1 LILQAT
7 VRIPTLRVTKF
18 AWRQF
23 FAVVYVEDAEMNPT
37 TQQAF
42 ELHGGLDPDLA
53 DGTEPHT
60 DAARAIIVDDN
71 QRRAAS
77 LAASLKLGGQLGVTV
92 VAPDD
97 PALRELLPADLVL
110 LALGGRTVSALGIG
124 AEAVQKNPFT
134 EVVFY
139 CDDPDAPE
147 VSAASVLGI
156 TRIVPA
162 QHMTTWLAR
171 GGSLLARGA
180 FLRRAAA
187 ACAAAVPR
195 PPTLAAVTDGPSR
208 MPLPTAEMQ
217 FRESY
222 IRFLLGESGSR
233 QEAARRAG
241 VPYRTMCEMIRKL
254 GIGTA

>member
-1 LILQAT
+1 
-7 VRIPTLRVTKF
+7 
-18 AWRQF
+18 
-23 FAVVYVEDAEMNPT
+23 MNPT
-37 TQQAF
+37 TQRF
-42 ELHGGLDPDLA
+42 ELHSGLDGDVAGGPARSAEL
-53 DGTEPHT
+53 PH
-60 DAARAIIVDDN
+60 ALIVDDN

-77 LAASLKLGGQLGVTV
+77 LAAALKLGGDLAVTV

-97 PALRELLPADLVL
+97 PALRGELLPADLVL
-110 LALGGRTVSALGIG
+110 LALGGREVSALGIG
-124 AEAVQKNPFT
+124 AEAVQRNPFA

-139 CDDPDAPE
+139 CDNPDAPE

-162 QHMTTWLAR
+162 QHMTGWLAR
-171 GGSLLARGA
+171 GGNLLARGA
-180 FLRRAAA
+180 CLRRAAA

-195 PPTLAAVTDGPSR
+195 PPTLATVNEGPAR
-208 MPLPTAEMQ
+208 LPLPTAEMQ

-233 QEAARRAG
+233 QEAAKRAG

-254 GIGTA
+254 WIGTA

>member
-1 LILQAT
+1 
-7 VRIPTLRVTKF
+7 
-18 AWRQF
+18 
-23 FAVVYVEDAEMNPT
+23 MNST
-37 TQQAF
+37 TQPAF
-42 ELHGGLDPDLA
+42 ELHGNNLDSGIAAESDAQA
-53 DGTEPHT
+53 DV
-60 DAARAIIVDDN
+60 ARAVIVDDN
-71 QRRAAS
+71 PRRGAA
-77 LAASLKLGGQLGVTV
+77 LAAALKLGGQLAATV

-97 PALRELLPADLVL
+97 PALRSELLPADLVL
-110 LALGGRTVSALGIG
+110 LALGGRAVSALGIG
-124 AEAVQKNPFT
+124 AEAVQRNPFA

-171 GGSLLARGA
+171 GGALLARGA
-180 FLRRAAA
+180 YLKRAAA

-195 PPTLAAVTDGPSR
+195 PPTLTTVTDGPAR
-208 MPLPTAEMQ
+208 LPLPTAEMQ

-233 QEAARRAG
+233 QEAAKRAG

-254 GIGTA
+254 GIS

>member
-1 LILQAT
+1 MQS
-7 VRIPTLRVTKF
+7 
-18 AWRQF
+18 
-23 FAVVYVEDAEMNPT
+23 T

-42 ELHGGLDPDLA
+42 ELRDGDIGGDPGAVPDRQVE
-53 DGTEPHT
+53 T
-60 DAARAIIVDDN
+60 ARAVIVDDN
-71 QRRAAS
+71 QRRSAA
-77 LAASLKLGGQLGVTV
+77 LAAALKLGGGDLAVIV

-97 PALRELLPADLVL
+97 PALRSELLPADLVL
-110 LALGGRTVSALGIG
+110 LALGGRDVSALGIG
-124 AEAVQKNPFT
+124 AEAVQRNPFT

-147 VSAASVLGI
+147 VAAAAVLGI

-162 QHMTTWLAR
+162 QHMPAWLAR
-171 GGSLLARGA
+171 GGNLLARGA
-180 FLRRAAA
+180 CLRRAAA

-195 PPTLAAVTDGPSR
+195 PPTLAAVTEGPSR
-208 MPLPTAEMQ
+208 LPLPTAEMQ

>member
-1 LILQAT
+1 
-7 VRIPTLRVTKF
+7 
-18 AWRQF
+18 
-23 FAVVYVEDAEMNPT
+23 M
-37 TQQAF
+37 
-42 ELHGGLDPDLA
+42 
-53 DGTEPHT
+53 
-60 DAARAIIVDDN
+60 
-71 QRRAAS
+71 
-77 LAASLKLGGQLGVTV
+77 KLGGGNLVVSV
-92 VAPDD
+92 VAPND
-97 PALRELLPADLVL
+97 PALRGELLPADLVL
-110 LALGGRTVSALGIG
+110 LALGGRDVSALGIG
-124 AEAVQKNPFT
+124 AEAVQRNPFT

-147 VSAASVLGI
+147 VAAAAVLGI

-162 QHMTTWLAR
+162 QHMPAWLSR
-171 GGSLLARGA
+171 GGNLLARGA
-180 FLRRAAA
+180 CLRRAAA

-195 PPTLAAVTDGPSR
+195 PPTLAAVTEGPSR
-208 MPLPTAEMQ
+208 LPLPTAEMQ

>member
-1 LILQAT
+1 MSSTPI
-7 VRIPTLRVTKF
+7 
-18 AWRQF
+18 
-23 FAVVYVEDAEMNPT
+23 
-37 TQQAF
+37 QAF
-42 ELHGGLDPDLA
+42 EVHDGGVGGIA
-53 DGTEPHT
+53 GEPGRQT
-60 DAARAIIVDDN
+60 DVAHAVVVDDN
-71 QRRAAS
+71 PRRAAT
-77 LAASLKLGGQLGVTV
+77 LAAALKLSGQLAVSV

-97 PALRELLPADLVL
+97 PALRGELLPADLVL
-110 LALGGRTVSALGIG
+110 LALGGREVSALGIG
-124 AEAVQKNPFT
+124 AEAVQRNPFA

-139 CDDPDAPE
+139 CDNPDAPE

-162 QHMTTWLAR
+162 QQVAAWLAR
-171 GGSLLARGA
+171 GGALLARGA
-180 FLRRAAA
+180 YLRRAAA

-195 PPTLAAVTDGPSR
+195 PPTLAAVTEGPAR
-208 MPLPTAEMQ
+208 LPLPTAEMQ

-233 QEAARRAG
+233 QEAAKRAG

>member
-1 LILQAT
+1 
-7 VRIPTLRVTKF
+7 V
-18 AWRQF
+18 
-23 FAVVYVEDAEMNPT
+23 
-37 TQQAF
+37 
-42 ELHGGLDPDLA
+42 
-53 DGTEPHT
+53 
-60 DAARAIIVDDN
+60 IVDDN
-71 QRRAAS
+71 QRRGTT
-77 LAASLKLGGQLGVTV
+77 LAAALKLGGPSVVTL
-92 VAPDD
+92 VAPAD
-97 PALRELLPADLVL
+97 PALRVELLPADLVL
-110 LALGGRTVSALGIG
+110 LALGGRDVSALGIG
-124 AEAVQKNPFT
+124 AEAVQRNPFT

-147 VSAASVLGI
+147 VAAAAVLGI

-162 QHMTTWLAR
+162 QHMPAWLAR
-171 GGSLLARGA
+171 GGNLLARGA
-180 FLRRAAA
+180 CLRRAAA

-208 MPLPTAEMQ
+208 LPLPTAEMQ

-233 QEAARRAG
+233 QEAAKRAG

>member
-1 LILQAT
+1 
-7 VRIPTLRVTKF
+7 
-18 AWRQF
+18 
-23 FAVVYVEDAEMNPT
+23 MNPT

-42 ELHGGLDPDLA
+42 ELHSVPDGDPGA
-53 DGTEPHT
+53 AESHTE
-60 DAARAIIVDDN
+60 AARAVIVDDN

-77 LAASLKLGGQLGVTV
+77 LAASLKLGGHLAVTV

-97 PALRELLPADLVL
+97 PALRTELLPADLVL
-110 LALGGRTVSALGIG
+110 LALGGRSVSALGIG
-124 AEAVQKNPFT
+124 AEAVQKNPFA

-162 QHMTTWLAR
+162 QHMTAWLAR
-171 GGSLLARGA
+171 GGNLLARGA
-180 FLRRAAA
+180 YLRRAAA

-208 MPLPTAEMQ
+208 LPLPTAEMQ

-254 GIGTA
+254 GIGAA